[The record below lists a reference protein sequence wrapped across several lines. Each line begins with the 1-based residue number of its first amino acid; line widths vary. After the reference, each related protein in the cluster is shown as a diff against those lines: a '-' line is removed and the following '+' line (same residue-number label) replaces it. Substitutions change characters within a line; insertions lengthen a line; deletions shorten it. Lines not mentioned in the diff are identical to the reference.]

1 MYKRLDIVTIKLC
14 KSKYHKIPAFIV
26 TYRAIDWMSSNYND
40 IDPVEA
46 WEEAVDTMKT
56 IAAEDFKRFAIEST
70 CRDLPR
76 KYLEFLDLEGHIQ
89 TRKPEEANRTALM
102 VLFDV
107 LFMLIMRQ
115 KELDDHPYL
124 VFCNWIIPVL
134 QQFPDYERMCKMTR
148 INEVN
153 LEEEVGH
160 ELEPQDFLNAEGMPM
175 PVAEQ
180 DQTKENLNRAVMIT
194 MQCDS
199 YFHKGID
206 IIYIRAL
213 WEDMLADK
221 YLHLETLLNGQSF
234 PTLVCGVVGL
244 LSETICVKCHYSD
257 LASKMIVGDLDKNSI
272 AKYIG
277 LKCSGSN
284 DLRKVAKFIRERSGK
299 SSGQSS
305 SFDI

>member
-1 MYKRLDIVTIKLC
+1 MYKRLNIETIKAS

-26 TYRAIDWMSSNYND
+26 TYRAIDWMSSKYND

-46 WEEAVDTMKT
+46 WEEAVETMKS
-56 IAAEDFKRFAIEST
+56 IAEDDFKRFAIEST

-76 KYLEFLDLEGHIQ
+76 KYLEFFNVDGRIQ
-89 TRKPEEANRTALM
+89 PRKPEEANRTALM

-107 LFMLIMRQ
+107 LFMLVMRQ
-115 KELDDHPYL
+115 KELNDHPYL
-124 VFCNWIIPVL
+124 DYCNWIIPVL
-134 QQFPDYERMCKMTR
+134 QQFPDYEEMCKMTR
-148 INEVN
+148 TNEVN
-153 LEEEVGH
+153 LEDEVGH
-160 ELEPQDFLNAEGMPM
+160 ELEPQDFLNTEGIPM
-175 PVAEQ
+175 PVTER
-180 DQTKENLNRAVMIT
+180 DETREKLNSAVMIT

-221 YLHLETLLNGQSF
+221 YLHLDTLLKGQSF

-244 LSETICVKCHYSD
+244 LSETIFVKCHYSD
-257 LASKMIVGDLDKNSI
+257 LASKMVVGDLDKGSI

-277 LKCSGSN
+277 MKCNGST
-284 DLRKVAKFIRERSGK
+284 DLRKVANFIRERFGK
-299 SSGQSS
+299 SSKKSS
-305 SFDI
+305 NFDI